1 MERIVLTAPNF
12 SEGRNQEVIEKLM
25 DCFRGKKDLRLIRWQ
40 SDPDHNRLGLN
51 ILGEPDAICDA
62 MVEAVGK
69 AVELIDMTKHK
80 GQHPRMGC
88 VDVIPLTPI
97 RNCTLEDCTEMAHK
111 IAKHASELYG
121 QPFFL
126 YEASALAPYKVNL
139 ADIRKGEFEG
149 MAEKM
154 KDPMWKPD
162 YGPDTIHPTGGV
174 TAIGARDFM
183 VALNVNLNTT
193 NLAIAKDI
201 AKHVRFS
208 SGGFRYVKAIGVELA
223 DRGLVQVSMDL
234 TNYKKTSIYTVVEC
248 VKTQAAKYGVSVASC
263 QVGMLSLD
271 MLIEIAR
278 DYLNLE
284 SLYEGPF
291 SADQIFETYLL

>member
-1 MERIVLTAPNF
+1 MNKLILTAPNF
-12 SEGRNQEVIEKLM
+12 SEGRNQETIDKIL
-25 DCFRGKKDLRLIRWQ
+25 DCFRGRENLRIIRWQ
-40 SDPDHNRLGLN
+40 SDPDHNRFGPN
-51 ILGEPDAICDA
+51 VIGEPEAIRDA
-62 MVEAVGK
+62 MIEAIGV
-69 AVELIDMTKHK
+69 AIERIDMTKHK

-88 VDVIPLTPI
+88 VDVIPLTPL
-97 RNCTLEDCTEMAHK
+97 RNSSIEECNQLAHE
-111 IAKHASELYG
+111 IAQQAAERYH

-126 YEASALAPYKVNL
+126 YESSATAPHRVNL

-183 VALNVNLNTT
+183 VALNVNLNTD
-193 NLAIAKDI
+193 NLAIAKEI
-201 AKHVRFS
+201 AKHMRFS
-208 SGGFRYVKAIGVELA
+208 SGGYRYVKAIGVELA
-223 DRGLVQVSMDL
+223 ERHQVQVSMDL
-234 TNYKKTSIYTVVEC
+234 TNYKKTSIYTVVESLRA
-248 VKTQAAKYGVSVASC
+248 QAAKYGVTIASC

-271 MLIEIAR
+271 MLIDIAR

-291 SADQIFETYLL
+291 SAEQIFETYLL

>member
-1 MERIVLTAPNF
+1 MNKLILTAPNF
-12 SEGRNQEVIEKLM
+12 SEGRNQETIDKIL
-25 DCFRGKKDLRLIRWQ
+25 DCFRGRENLRIIRWQ
-40 SDPDHNRLGLN
+40 ADPDHNRFGPN
-51 ILGEPDAICDA
+51 VIGEPEAIRDA
-62 MVEAVGK
+62 MIEAIGV
-69 AVELIDMTKHK
+69 AIERIDMTKHK

-88 VDVIPLTPI
+88 VDVIPLTPL
-97 RNCTLEDCTEMAHK
+97 RNSSIEECSQLANE
-111 IAKHASELYG
+111 IAQRAAELYH

-126 YEASALAPYKVNL
+126 YESSATAPHRVNL

-162 YGPDTIHPTGGV
+162 YGPGTIHPTGGV

-183 VALNVNLNTT
+183 VALNVNLNTD
-193 NLAIAKDI
+193 NLAIAKEI
-201 AKHVRFS
+201 AKHMRFS
-208 SGGFRYVKAIGVELA
+208 SGGYRYVKAIGVELA
-223 DRGLVQVSMDL
+223 DRHQVQVSMDL
-234 TNYKKTSIYTVVEC
+234 TNYKKTSIYTVVESLRA
-248 VKTQAAKYGVSVASC
+248 QAAKYGVTIASC

-271 MLIEIAR
+271 MLIDIAR

-291 SADQIFETYLL
+291 SAEQIFETYLL

>member
-12 SEGRNQEVIEKLM
+12 SEGRNQEVMEKIL
-25 DCFRGKKDLRLIRWQ
+25 DCFRNKENLRIIRWQ
-40 SDPDHNRLGLN
+40 NDPDHNRFGPN
-51 ILGEPDAICDA
+51 VIGEPDAICEA
-62 MVEAVGK
+62 MVEAVGV
-69 AVELIDMTKHK
+69 AVKLIDMTKHK

-88 VDVIPLTPI
+88 VDVIPLTPL
-97 RNCTLEDCTEMAHK
+97 RNCTLDDCTEMAHK
-111 IAKHASELYG
+111 IAKQASEKYG

-126 YEASALAPYKVNL
+126 YESSALAPYKENL
-139 ADIRKGEFEG
+139 ANIRKGEFEG

-162 YGPDTIHPTGGV
+162 YGPETIHPTGGV

-183 VALNVNLNTT
+183 IALNINLNTT
-193 NLAIAKDI
+193 DLAIAKDI

-223 DRGLVQVSMDL
+223 ERNQVQVSMDL
-234 TNYKKTSIYTVVEC
+234 TNYKKTSVYTVVEC
-248 VKTQAAKYGVSVASC
+248 VKTQAAKYGVSVANC

-284 SLYEGPF
+284 SLYAGPF
-291 SADQIFETYLL
+291 SSEQIFETYLL

>member
-1 MERIVLTAPNF
+1 MNKLILTAPNF
-12 SEGRNQEVIEKLM
+12 SEGRNQETIEKILA
-25 DCFRGKKDLRLIRWQ
+25 CFRGKDNLRIIRWQ
-40 SDPDHNRLGLN
+40 SDPDHNRFGPN
-51 ILGEPDAICDA
+51 VIGEPEAIRDA
-62 MVEAVGK
+62 MIEAIGV
-69 AVELIDMTKHK
+69 AIERIDMTKHK

-88 VDVIPLTPI
+88 VDVIPLTPL
-97 RNCTLEDCTEMAHK
+97 RNSSIEECNQLAHE
-111 IAKHASELYG
+111 IAQRAAERYH

-126 YEASALAPYKVNL
+126 YESSATAPHRVNL

-183 VALNVNLNTT
+183 VALNVNLNTD
-193 NLAIAKDI
+193 NLAIAKEI
-201 AKHVRFS
+201 AKHMRFS
-208 SGGFRYVKAIGVELA
+208 SGGYRYVKAIGVELA
-223 DRGLVQVSMDL
+223 DRHQVQVSMDL
-234 TNYKKTSIYTVVEC
+234 TNYKKTSIYTVVESLRA
-248 VKTQAAKYGVSVASC
+248 QAAKYGVTIASC

-271 MLIEIAR
+271 MLIDIAR

-291 SADQIFETYLL
+291 SAEQIFETYLL